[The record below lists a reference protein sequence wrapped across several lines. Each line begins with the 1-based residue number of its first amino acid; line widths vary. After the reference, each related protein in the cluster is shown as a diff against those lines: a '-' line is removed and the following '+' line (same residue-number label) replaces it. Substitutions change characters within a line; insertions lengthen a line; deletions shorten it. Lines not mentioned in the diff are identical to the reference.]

1 MRYICRKEQC
11 YQTKMKYITKKEQR
25 YCNLH
30 NECSNIK
37 TLSKAINA
45 VRAEDKMEFEDFRK
59 LIEEP
64 LFYYSR
70 KEDTL
75 VFSGA
80 FHDELF
86 TDEVIEKFFDD
97 GNDTKLIGPDDRKK
111 LSSIWRGELQNGES
125 VYAELPLLSAN
136 EKYETFGI
144 TGIYD
149 EKKDAIIG
157 VLRNLE
163 VKKRAVT
170 DPLTG
175 LLNRNGLDE
184 KAPRRLKHTSQ
195 TSWTALYLV
204 DLDNFKEVNDTH
216 GHLLGDEL
224 LKEVS
229 RVLKVVFQKKS
240 YIARV
245 GGDEF
250 VVLSYQHNNE
260 KKIMDDAERV
270 CSMLKEKLESCSYN
284 VTLSI
289 GVGISTHPISY
300 SALFTQAD
308 TALFAMKSKG
318 KNGCQLYSPELKNTK
333 YTNFR
338 SAKQDSK
345 QDASNSA
352 DFRKYKMIIS
362 NAIDICNKFLSPK
375 DTIEQ
380 ISKLIVD
387 SFGVSRVFGSC
398 DWPDGKSIGR
408 SYFYSKDDQTNIPP
422 RAPLNREE
430 FVKNY
435 NEDGI
440 YYCTDISTVNEPVRT
455 ELYKR
460 NVTSFIQFL
469 IYGEDGNF
477 IGTVGVN
484 CCGDKKVWLQDEI
497 DVLSIIARL
506 MTGPI
511 RVLYKECMEIYREE
525 EKVKAAFEA
534 AERMREKSKKPL

>member
-1 MRYICRKEQC
+1 M
-11 YQTKMKYITKKEQR
+11 
-25 YCNLH
+25 
-30 NECSNIK
+30 
-37 TLSKAINA
+37 LSKVIDA
-45 VRAEDKMEFEDFRK
+45 VRSEDKMEFEDFRK

-80 FHDELF
+80 FQDELF
-86 TDEVIEKFFDD
+86 TDEIIEKFFNSD
-97 GNDTKLIGPDDRKK
+97 NENKLINPNDREK
-111 LSSIWRGELQNGES
+111 LSSIWMGELQNGES
-125 VYAELPLLSAN
+125 VYAEIPLLTAS

-149 EKKDAIIG
+149 EDKDAIIG

-163 VKKRAVT
+163 VRKRAIT

-184 KAPRRLKHTSQ
+184 KAPKRLKHTSQ

-229 RVLKVVFQKKS
+229 RVLKSVFQKKS

-260 KKIMDDAERV
+260 KNIMYDAQKV
-270 CSMLKEKLESCSYN
+270 CDILKEKLESCRYN

-289 GVGISTHPISY
+289 GVGISTHSISY

-308 TALFAMKSKG
+308 TALFAMKSRG
-318 KNGCQLYSPELKNTK
+318 KNGCQLYSPELKNAK
-333 YTNFR
+333 YTNYR
-338 SAKQDSK
+338 NVEHDLKPVT
-345 QDASNSA
+345 SNVSEI
-352 DFRKYKMIIS
+352 RKYKVLINS
-362 NAIDICNKFLSPK
+362 AIDICNKFLSPK
-375 DTIEQ
+375 ETIEQ
-380 ISKLIVD
+380 ISKLVVD
-387 SFGVSRVFGSC
+387 NFGVSRVFGSC

-422 RAPLNREE
+422 RVPLNREE

-469 IYGEDGNF
+469 IYGEEGNF
-477 IGTVGVN
+477 IGTMGVN
-484 CCGDKKVWLQDEI
+484 CSGNKKLWMQDEI
-497 DVLSIIARL
+497 DVLSIIAKL

-511 RVLYKECMEIYREE
+511 RMLYKECIAIAKEE

-534 AERMREKSKKPL
+534 AERMKEKSDAVKNTV